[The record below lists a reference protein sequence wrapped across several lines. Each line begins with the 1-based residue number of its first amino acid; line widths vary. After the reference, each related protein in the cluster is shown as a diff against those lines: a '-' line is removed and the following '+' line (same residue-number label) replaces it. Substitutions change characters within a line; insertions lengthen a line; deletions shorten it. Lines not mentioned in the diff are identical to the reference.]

1 MSGFISKSTFWS
13 LKEEPTY
20 AAVVT
25 INPATD
31 LVELMEPSMEGDIN
45 RLERNVQSNSL
56 VKKQSLL
63 GKKTSSGTL
72 PLEVSTTDATG
83 KLNGDVL
90 YKSGMGVKIPAVVS
104 EVVSV
109 NGVNTLEV
117 ASGAA
122 YGVGQALK
130 LTVDESTEYRVISGI
145 SANTLTVNKD
155 FVGTTVTAVEGLL
168 SYRLAVPKTKT
179 TSFTVQEYIENDTTQ
194 ETYTYKGCVVSALNT
209 EFPVADIIKTTF
221 SVQGAGFTA
230 ETSTP
235 KTKICTDYTPHVAK
249 NMTFTYGTIAY
260 DVEGLSV
267 NVENDVQAVEAVT
280 AEGITDMRV
289 VNKPKVGGSFTLEYE
304 GKALFDAYLAG
315 TTGALEIISTAS
327 NGKYFGVF
335 APKVS
340 LVNAPKTVDNM
351 IYKNNI
357 EFECLS
363 SDACI
368 DGVEDALTL
377 WFE

>member
-1 MSGFISKSTFWS
+1 MSGFINKSTLWS

-25 INPATD
+25 IDPATD

-83 KLNGDVL
+83 KLNGDIL
-90 YKSGMGVKIPAVVS
+90 YKSGMGVKIPAVAS

-109 NGVNTLEV
+109 NGVNTLDV

-130 LTVDESTEYRVISGI
+130 LTVNGSTEYRVISGI

-230 ETSTP
+230 ETSASQS
-235 KTKICTDYTPHVAK
+235 KICIESTPHVAK
-249 NMTFTYGTIAY
+249 NMTFTYGTISY

-267 NVENDVQAVEAVT
+267 NVENDVQAVESLT
-280 AEGITDMRV
+280 TEGITNMYV

-315 TTGALEIISTAS
+315 TTGALEISSTAS
-327 NGKYFGVF
+327 NGKYFGVY